1 MGCKVVP
8 TKPAKTFQTKTSFD
22 YFEICVFFFLERES
36 PDPTLY
42 YSTTKCLNDKC
53 YKSIVSQ
60 NNLALCPSQIVNEGR
75 TVSTTTHTKRHL
87 QTFLS
92 FSFQRESFEQ
102 SYNQNHMEEHL
113 SSLERYEI
121 TRVHKNLE
129 IVHATP
135 PTSLP
140 RLCIQVSN
148 SSNKYGYHIHD
159 ALLLCSVDMSS
170 VILLFCRFSIQK
182 SKVSLF

>member
-1 MGCKVVP
+1 MC
-8 TKPAKTFQTKTSFD
+8 
-22 YFEICVFFFLERES
+22 FFLGKRVAR
-36 PDPTLY
+36 PDIVLF
-42 YSTTKCLNDKC
+42 NDKVLERQS
-53 YKSIVSQ
+53 YKSIVSE
-60 NNLALCPSQIVNEGR
+60 NNLSLCPSQIANEGR

-148 SSNKYGYHIHD
+148 SSNKYGYHMHD

-170 VILLFCRFSIQK
+170 VILYCFFCRLSIQK